1 MTLFQS
7 LPDEP
12 AVDPGPPVGAQRVRM
27 LLAYRGSGFNGSAAQ
42 PRHRTV
48 GGVLGAA
55 IERVVGHTVSLVCA
69 GRTDRGVHAWGQ
81 VVHADLAAPRRRAG
95 GEAPPVWTEAALD
108 RLQRSCLKLLGP
120 EVVVRSV
127 DVAPE

>member
-27 LLAYRGSGFNGSAAQ
+27 LLAYDGSGFHGFAAL

-55 IERVVGHTVSLVCA
+55 IERVVGHAVSLVCA

-81 VVHADLAAPRRRAG
+81 VVHAAVAAPRRGTA
-95 GEAPPVWTEAALD
+95 GEAPAVWTEAALH
-108 RLQRSCLKLLGP
+108 RLQRSCVKLLGP
-120 EVVVRSV
+120 EVVVRS
-127 DVAPE
+127 